1 MRMIDAEITIV
12 MTAALPVTTG
22 PDLRTRYW
30 GVAETPGFR

>member
-22 PDLRTRYW
+22 PDLSLGLSPTRA
-30 GVAETPGFR
+30 GEAVL